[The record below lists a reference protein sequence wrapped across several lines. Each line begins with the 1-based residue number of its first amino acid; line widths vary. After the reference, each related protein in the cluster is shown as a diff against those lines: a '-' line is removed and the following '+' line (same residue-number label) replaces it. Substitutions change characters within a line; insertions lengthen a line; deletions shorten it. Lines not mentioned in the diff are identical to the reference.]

1 MMYLVPTT
9 ELFTN
14 KIHQHTVATVF
25 LFETIYITY
34 ITWTLNNKLFF
45 DHLRSVQ
52 MISPNMWTRCSD
64 DLRCLVPAL
73 CTFVAIRGSK
83 MMKFSQ
89 LQQIFLD
96 PVSDPALIWWSPWG
110 RRRSL
115 AAFLDRDDDAPLS
128 SSFHNYTSHP
138 TQGYWAVP
146 NEKCL
151 VHRSLLRELYGPA
164 IGPEHYCVN
173 QNAQRDF
180 KASKGF
186 EPTQKCYDLQNCQ
199 AANSGHSSHGKGRP
213 QRPVL
218 STDPDYPN
226 TVVFLTPE
234 AADAALGM
242 K

>member
-1 MMYLVPTT
+1 MYHDVSS
-9 ELFTN
+9 TN
-14 KIHQHTVATVF
+14 NWVIHQQDSPTYSCHSF
-25 LFETIYITY
+25 PFWDHLYITY

-52 MISPNMWTRCSD
+52 MISPTMWTRCSD

-128 SSFHNYTSHP
+128 SSFHNYTSP
-138 TQGYWAVP
+138 PNAGLLGCAQWEVP
-146 NEKCL
+146 GPPKSVERTFWTC
-151 VHRSLLRELYGPA
+151 HWTGALLREP
-164 IGPEHYCVN
+164 
-173 QNAQRDF
+173 
-180 KASKGF
+180 
-186 EPTQKCYDLQNCQ
+186 KCAERL
-199 AANSGHSSHGKGRP
+199 
-213 QRPVL
+213 
-218 STDPDYPN
+218 
-226 TVVFLTPE
+226 
-234 AADAALGM
+234 
-242 K
+242 